1 MCCTEIEKEAIP
13 LGQPAN
19 ENKMGVMPVNK
30 LLLNMAVPM
39 VISMLVQALY
49 NVVDSVFV
57 AQLSE
62 DALNAVSLAFPVQNL
77 MVAVGVG
84 TGVGINALLS
94 RCLGQK
100 DQKTADQAAMN
111 GLFLA
116 FLSCLAFTILGLT
129 CSRLFYSV
137 QTDIPGIID
146 HGTNYLTIVC
156 GMSFGMFAGVTL
168 DRLLQ
173 ATGRTFL
180 TMITQAVGALTN
192 IILDPILIFGLFGFP
207 RMEVAGAALATVL
220 GQIFGAILSLYFNL
234 CCNPDIHFSLKGF
247 RPSKRVI
254 GGIYSVGLPSIAM
267 QSIGSVMVF
276 GMNQILLAF
285 TATATA
291 VFGVYFK
298 LQSFIFMPVF
308 GLNNGMVP
316 IVAYNYGA
324 RQPDRI
330 IKTIKLSI
338 LYAVSIMLLGLV
350 LFQSIPEVFL
360 SLFMAEGEA
369 AGDMLTIGVPALR
382 IITISWIFAGLCVV
396 SSSVFQALG
405 HGLFS
410 LAVSVVRQLLVL
422 LPVAFL
428 LSRLFGL
435 EMVWWAFPIAE
446 IFSVTLCLIFLRSVY
461 RREIQ
466 PMRKIQKPVE

>member
-1 MCCTEIEKEAIP
+1 MRGWEEITVET
-13 LGQPAN
+13 PAN
-19 ENKMGVMPVNK
+19 ENKMGVMPVNR

-77 MVAVGVG
+77 MISVGVG

-94 RCLGQK
+94 RSLGQK
-100 DQKTADQAAMN
+100 DQVKANRTAVN

-116 FLSCLAFTILGLT
+116 FVSCLVFTVLGFT
-129 CSRLFYSV
+129 CSRLFYTI
-137 QTDIPGIID
+137 QTDITRIVDYGED
-146 HGTNYLTIVC
+146 YLTIVC
-156 GMSFGMFAGVTL
+156 GVSVGMFAGVTL
-168 DRLLQ
+168 DRILQ
-173 ATGRTFL
+173 ATGRTFY
-180 TMITQAVGALTN
+180 TMITQAVGAIIN
-192 IILDPILIFGLFGFP
+192 IVLDPIMIFGLFGFP
-207 RMEVAGAALATVL
+207 RMEVAGAALATVI
-220 GQIFGAILSLYFNL
+220 GQICGAGLSVYFNL
-234 CCNPDIHFSLKGF
+234 CRNPDVQLKFRGF
-247 RPSKRVI
+247 RPNGSIIR
-254 GGIYSVGLPSIAM
+254 GIYSVGVPSIAM

-324 RQPDRI
+324 GRPDRI
-330 IKTIKLSI
+330 SKTIRLSI
-338 LYAVSIMLLGLV
+338 MYAVGIMMLGL
-350 LFQSIPEVFL
+350 LAFQLIPDVFL
-360 SLFMAEGEA
+360 SMFMAEGET

-382 IITISWIFAGLCVV
+382 TISYSFLFAGFCVV

-405 HGLFS
+405 HGVLS
-410 LAVSVVRQLLVL
+410 LLVSVIRQLVVL

-428 LSRLFGL
+428 LSRLFDL
-435 EMVWWAFPIAE
+435 RAVWWAFPIAE
-446 IFSVTLCLIFLRSVY
+446 LASVTLCILFLRRVY
-461 RREIQ
+461 RREILPLKKRQ
-466 PMRKIQKPVE
+466 EEKAA